1 MKKFARRG
9 IVLLLAVVMTLSFSV
24 TKLRAAEPSGGQGT
38 KPTDV
43 VIVLDNS
50 YSMAN
55 DSRNKTKDGKGSDPD
70 KFAIQCADAFFT
82 TSPVGS
88 AIGLITFADDVDEK
102 RFGSESAWGKL
113 IVNNGQDPKTSW
125 DKFYTQDEENTNI
138 TKALKYA
145 AGILNDKNQS
155 TNPNKA
161 IILITDGTN
170 TGASF
175 TAEVVKDNNGD
186 TIPVYCIFING
197 GENEDEAAAR
207 KFLDGV
213 ASQTGTGTFY
223 EVNSAKDIQTTM
235 EGIGRTIYETPD
247 TNGGNSGSTS
257 VEPGQPFVKIIT
269 IPDEVYEFSCTIEHD
284 PNASFDLT
292 VTDPSG
298 KVIYENKTPQTK
310 YVTGSD
316 DAALTSLK
324 ILLPDP
330 GDYTF
335 EMVSDQE
342 QEIKWSTI
350 QIDAALDLSLDKSA
364 IDEGADE
371 EINATFSVKGNTT
384 ATVLTG
390 NIRIHNDAGDII
402 ENSADSVTKITKNS
416 EESFTF
422 NVKDLQAG
430 TYKVYAIADMS
441 DGKQRASVFKTFEVK
456 GTGPTPPTPP
466 NPDDPDNP
474 DNPDGPGPKP
484 VPLIPIIIGAVVLLA
499 AAGFVIWRVVA
510 AGGGDKEVLLS
521 PAPGTLMMQ
530 IKENGQLISALAVQL
545 PMGLYGGKPRNL
557 YEILKQETEWK
568 NGDVSRIPQEA
579 QEYWLNCTGPKNG
592 PENLQKINIVDKQ
605 KRLLMQ
611 VPYNGTANFEVREGV
626 QISFRWSTLKKRG

>member
-24 TKLRAAEPSGGQGT
+24 TKLRAAEPGGGQGT

-88 AIGLITFADDVDEK
+88 AIGLITFSNDVD
-102 RFGSESAWGKL
+102 GVANGGDL
-113 IVNNGQDPKTSW
+113 LVNNGQDPKASW
-125 DKFYTQDEENTNI
+125 DDLYTQKGVNTNI
-138 TKALKYA
+138 TKALAHA
-145 AGILNDKNQS
+145 AEMLREKG

-170 TGASF
+170 TGDPF
-175 TAEVVKDNNGD
+175 DVKAVQDNGD

-247 TNGGNSGSTS
+247 PNDGNSGSTS

-430 TYKVYAIADMS
+430 IYKVYAIADMS

>member
-24 TKLRAAEPSGGQGT
+24 TKLRAAEPGGGQGT

-88 AIGLITFADDVDEK
+88 AIGLITFSNDVDK
-102 RFGSESAWGKL
+102 VANGGDL
-113 IVNNGQDPKTSW
+113 LVNNGQDPKASW
-125 DKFYTQDEENTNI
+125 DDLYTQKGVNTNI
-138 TKALKYA
+138 TKALAHA
-145 AGILNDKNQS
+145 AEMLREKG

-170 TGASF
+170 TGDPF
-175 TAEVVKDNNGD
+175 DVKAVQEDNGD

-247 TNGGNSGSTS
+247 PNDGNSGSTS

-298 KVIYENKTPQTK
+298 KVIYENKAPQTK

-456 GTGPTPPTPP
+456 GTGPTPPPPP

>member
-24 TKLRAAEPSGGQGT
+24 TKLRAAEPGGGQGT

-88 AIGLITFADDVDEK
+88 AIGLITFSNDVD
-102 RFGSESAWGKL
+102 GVANGGDL
-113 IVNNGQDPKTSW
+113 LVNNGQDPKASW
-125 DKFYTQDEENTNI
+125 DDLYTQKGVNTNI
-138 TKALKYA
+138 TKALAHA
-145 AGILNDKNQS
+145 AEMLREKG

-170 TGASF
+170 TGDPF
-175 TAEVVKDNNGD
+175 DVKAVQDNGD

-247 TNGGNSGSTS
+247 PNDGNSGSTS

-269 IPDEVYEFSCTIEHD
+269 IQDEVYEFSCTIEHD

-430 TYKVYAIADMS
+430 IYKVYAIADMS

-466 NPDDPDNP
+466 DPDDPDNP

>member
-88 AIGLITFADDVDEK
+88 AIGLITFSNDVDK
-102 RFGSESAWGKL
+102 VANGGDL
-113 IVNNGQDPKTSW
+113 LVNNGQDPKASW
-125 DKFYTQDEENTNI
+125 DDLYTQKGVNTNI
-138 TKALKYA
+138 TKALAHA
-145 AGILNDKNQS
+145 AEMLREKG

-170 TGASF
+170 TGDPF
-175 TAEVVKDNNGD
+175 DVKAVQEDNGD

-247 TNGGNSGSTS
+247 PGDGNSGSTS

-430 TYKVYAIADMS
+430 IYKVYAIADMS

-456 GTGPTPPTPP
+456 GAASNTGGSTAGNTGATNEPPA
-466 NPDDPDNP
+466 
-474 DNPDGPGPKP
+474 GPEESKHKL
-484 VPLIPIIIGAVVLLA
+484 PLIPIIIGAVVLLA

>member
-88 AIGLITFADDVDEK
+88 AIGLITFSNDVDK
-102 RFGSESAWGKL
+102 VANGGDL
-113 IVNNGQDPKTSW
+113 LVNNGQDPKASW
-125 DKFYTQDEENTNI
+125 DDLYTQKGVNTNI
-138 TKALKYA
+138 TKALAHA
-145 AGILNDKNQS
+145 AEILREKG

-170 TGASF
+170 TGDPF
-175 TAEVVKDNNGD
+175 DVKAVQDNGD

-247 TNGGNSGSTS
+247 PGAGNSGSTS

-456 GTGPTPPTPP
+456 GAASNTGGSTAGNTGATNEPPA
-466 NPDDPDNP
+466 
-474 DNPDGPGPKP
+474 GPEESKHKL
-484 VPLIPIIIGAVVLLA
+484 PLIPIIIGAVVLLA

>member
-24 TKLRAAEPSGGQGT
+24 TKLRAAEPGGGQGT

-88 AIGLITFADDVDEK
+88 AIGLITFSNDVD
-102 RFGSESAWGKL
+102 GVANGGDL
-113 IVNNGQDPKTSW
+113 LVNNGQDPKASW
-125 DKFYTQDEENTNI
+125 DDLYTQKGVNTNI
-138 TKALKYA
+138 TKALAHA
-145 AGILNDKNQS
+145 AEMLREKG

-170 TGASF
+170 TGDPF
-175 TAEVVKDNNGD
+175 DVKAVQDNGD

-197 GENEDEAAAR
+197 GENEDDAAAR

-223 EVNSAKDIQTTM
+223 EGNSAKDIQTTM

-247 TNGGNSGSTS
+247 PNDGNSGSTS

-430 TYKVYAIADMS
+430 IYKVYAIADMS

-466 NPDDPDNP
+466 DPDDPDNP

>member
-24 TKLRAAEPSGGQGT
+24 TKLRAAEPGGGQGT

-88 AIGLITFADDVDEK
+88 AIGLITFSNDVD
-102 RFGSESAWGKL
+102 GVANGGDL
-113 IVNNGQDPKTSW
+113 LVNNGQDPKASW
-125 DKFYTQDEENTNI
+125 DDLYTQKGVNTNI
-138 TKALKYA
+138 TKALAHA
-145 AGILNDKNQS
+145 AEMLREKG

-170 TGASF
+170 TGDPF
-175 TAEVVKDNNGD
+175 DVKAVQDNGD

-247 TNGGNSGSTS
+247 PNDGNSGSTS

-430 TYKVYAIADMS
+430 IYKVYAIADMS

-456 GTGPTPPTPP
+456 GAASNTGGSTAGNTGATNEPPA
-466 NPDDPDNP
+466 
-474 DNPDGPGPKP
+474 GPEESKHKL
-484 VPLIPIIIGAVVLLA
+484 PLIPIIIGAVVLLA

>member
-88 AIGLITFADDVDEK
+88 AIGLITFSNDVDK
-102 RFGSESAWGKL
+102 VANGGDL
-113 IVNNGQDPKTSW
+113 LVNNGQDPKASW
-125 DKFYTQDEENTNI
+125 DDLYTQKGVNTNI
-138 TKALKYA
+138 TKALAHA
-145 AGILNDKNQS
+145 AEMLREKG

-170 TGASF
+170 TGDPF
-175 TAEVVKDNNGD
+175 DVKAVQEDNGD

-247 TNGGNSGSTS
+247 PGAGNSGSTS

-430 TYKVYAIADMS
+430 IYKVYAIADMS

-456 GTGPTPPTPP
+456 G
-466 NPDDPDNP
+466 
-474 DNPDGPGPKP
+474 
-484 VPLIPIIIGAVVLLA
+484 A
-499 AAGFVIWRVVA
+499 A
-510 AGGGDKEVLLS
+510 
-521 PAPGTLMMQ
+521 
-530 IKENGQLISALAVQL
+530 
-545 PMGLYGGKPRNL
+545 
-557 YEILKQETEWK
+557 
-568 NGDVSRIPQEA
+568 
-579 QEYWLNCTGPKNG
+579 
-592 PENLQKINIVDKQ
+592 
-605 KRLLMQ
+605 
-611 VPYNGTANFEVREGV
+611 
-626 QISFRWSTLKKRG
+626 STLDSDHHRGSRNISGSRLCDLARCSSRRR

>member
-88 AIGLITFADDVDEK
+88 AIGLITFSNDVDK
-102 RFGSESAWGKL
+102 VANGGDL
-113 IVNNGQDPKTSW
+113 LVNNGQDPKASW
-125 DKFYTQDEENTNI
+125 DDLYTQKGVNTNI
-138 TKALKYA
+138 TKALAHA
-145 AGILNDKNQS
+145 AEMLREKG

-170 TGASF
+170 TGDPF
-175 TAEVVKDNNGD
+175 DVKAVQEDNGD

-197 GENEDEAAAR
+197 GENEDEAAAH

-247 TNGGNSGSTS
+247 PGAGNSGSTS

-430 TYKVYAIADMS
+430 IYKVYAIADMS

-456 GTGPTPPTPP
+456 GAASNMGGSTAGNTGATNEPPA
-466 NPDDPDNP
+466 
-474 DNPDGPGPKP
+474 GPEESKHKL
-484 VPLIPIIIGAVVLLA
+484 PLIPIIIGAVVLLA

>member
-88 AIGLITFADDVDEK
+88 AIGLITFSNDVDK
-102 RFGSESAWGKL
+102 VANGGDL
-113 IVNNGQDPKTSW
+113 LVNNGQDPKASW
-125 DKFYTQDEENTNI
+125 DDLYTQKGVNTNI
-138 TKALKYA
+138 TKALEHA
-145 AGILNDKNQS
+145 AQMLIDKG

-170 TGASF
+170 TGDPF
-175 TAEVVKDNNGD
+175 DVKAVQEDNGD

-247 TNGGNSGSTS
+247 PGDGNSGSTS

-430 TYKVYAIADMS
+430 IYKVYAIADMS

-456 GTGPTPPTPP
+456 GAASNTGGSTAGNTGATNEPPA
-466 NPDDPDNP
+466 
-474 DNPDGPGPKP
+474 GPEESKHKL
-484 VPLIPIIIGAVVLLA
+484 PLIPIIIGAVVLLA

>member
-88 AIGLITFADDVDEK
+88 AIGLITFSNDVDK
-102 RFGSESAWGKL
+102 VANGGDL
-113 IVNNGQDPKTSW
+113 LVNNGQDPKASW
-125 DKFYTQDEENTNI
+125 DDLYTQKGVNTNI
-138 TKALKYA
+138 TKALAHA
-145 AGILNDKNQS
+145 AEILREKG

-170 TGASF
+170 TGDPF
-175 TAEVVKDNNGD
+175 DVKAVQDNGD

-247 TNGGNSGSTS
+247 PGAGNSGSTS

-430 TYKVYAIADMS
+430 IYKVYAIADMS

-456 GTGPTPPTPP
+456 GAASNTGGSTAGNTGATNEPPA
-466 NPDDPDNP
+466 
-474 DNPDGPGPKP
+474 GPEESKHKL
-484 VPLIPIIIGAVVLLA
+484 PLIPIIIGAVVLLA

>member
-88 AIGLITFADDVDEK
+88 AIGLITFSNDVDK
-102 RFGSESAWGKL
+102 VANGGDL
-113 IVNNGQDPKTSW
+113 LVNNGQDPKASW
-125 DKFYTQDEENTNI
+125 DDLYTQKGVNTNI
-138 TKALKYA
+138 TKALAHA
-145 AGILNDKNQS
+145 AEMLREKG

-170 TGASF
+170 TGDPF
-175 TAEVVKDNNGD
+175 DVKAVQEDNGD

-247 TNGGNSGSTS
+247 PGAGNSGSTS

-430 TYKVYAIADMS
+430 IYKVYAIADMS

-456 GTGPTPPTPP
+456 GAASNTGGSTAGNTGATNEPPA
-466 NPDDPDNP
+466 
-474 DNPDGPGPKP
+474 GPEESKHKL
-484 VPLIPIIIGAVVLLA
+484 PLIPIIIGAVVLLA

>member
-88 AIGLITFADDVDEK
+88 AIGLITFSNDVDK
-102 RFGSESAWGKL
+102 VANGGDL
-113 IVNNGQDPKTSW
+113 LVNNGQDPKASW
-125 DKFYTQDEENTNI
+125 DDLYTQKGVNTNI
-138 TKALKYA
+138 TKALAHA
-145 AGILNDKNQS
+145 AEMLREKG

-170 TGASF
+170 TGDPF
-175 TAEVVKDNNGD
+175 DVKAVQDNGD

-247 TNGGNSGSTS
+247 PGAGNSGSTS

-430 TYKVYAIADMS
+430 IYKVYAIADMS

-456 GTGPTPPTPP
+456 GAASNMGGSTAGNTGATNEPPA
-466 NPDDPDNP
+466 
-474 DNPDGPGPKP
+474 GPEESKHKL
-484 VPLIPIIIGAVVLLA
+484 PLIPIIIGAVVLLA

>member
-1 MKKFARRG
+1 
-9 IVLLLAVVMTLSFSV
+9 
-24 TKLRAAEPSGGQGT
+24 
-38 KPTDV
+38 
-43 VIVLDNS
+43 
-50 YSMAN
+50 
-55 DSRNKTKDGKGSDPD
+55 
-70 KFAIQCADAFFT
+70 
-82 TSPVGS
+82 
-88 AIGLITFADDVDEK
+88 
-102 RFGSESAWGKL
+102 
-113 IVNNGQDPKTSW
+113 
-125 DKFYTQDEENTNI
+125 
-138 TKALKYA
+138 
-145 AGILNDKNQS
+145 
-155 TNPNKA
+155 
-161 IILITDGTN
+161 
-170 TGASF
+170 
-175 TAEVVKDNNGD
+175 
-186 TIPVYCIFING
+186 
-197 GENEDEAAAR
+197 
-207 KFLDGV
+207 
-213 ASQTGTGTFY
+213 
-223 EVNSAKDIQTTM
+223 M

-247 TNGGNSGSTS
+247 PGDGNSGSTS

-298 KVIYENKTPQTK
+298 KVIYENKAPQTK

-430 TYKVYAIADMS
+430 IYKVYAIADMS

-456 GTGPTPPTPP
+456 GTVPTPPTPGP
-466 NPDDPDNP
+466 EPEPGPEPDP
-474 DNPDGPGPKP
+474 GPGPKP
-484 VPLIPIIIGAVVLLA
+484 LPLIPIIIGAVVLLA

-530 IKENGQLISALAVQL
+530 LKENGQLISALAVQL

>member
-88 AIGLITFADDVDEK
+88 AIGLITFSNDVDK
-102 RFGSESAWGKL
+102 VANGGDL
-113 IVNNGQDPKTSW
+113 LVNNGQDPKASW
-125 DKFYTQDEENTNI
+125 DDLYTQKGVNTNI
-138 TKALKYA
+138 TKALEHA
-145 AGILNDKNQS
+145 AQMLIDKG

-170 TGASF
+170 TGDPF
-175 TAEVVKDNNGD
+175 DVKAVQDNGD

-247 TNGGNSGSTS
+247 PGAGNSGSTS

-298 KVIYENKTPQTK
+298 KVIYENKAPQTK

-430 TYKVYAIADMS
+430 IYKVYAIADMS

-456 GTGPTPPTPP
+456 GAASNTGGSTAGNTGATNEPPA
-466 NPDDPDNP
+466 
-474 DNPDGPGPKP
+474 GPEESKHKL
-484 VPLIPIIIGAVVLLA
+484 PLIPIIIGAVVLLA

>member
-1 MKKFARRG
+1 MRENVMKKFARRG

-88 AIGLITFADDVDEK
+88 AIGLITFSNDVDK
-102 RFGSESAWGKL
+102 VANGGDL
-113 IVNNGQDPKTSW
+113 LVNNGQDPKASW
-125 DKFYTQDEENTNI
+125 DDLYTQKGVNTNI
-138 TKALKYA
+138 TKALAHA
-145 AGILNDKNQS
+145 AEMLREKG

-170 TGASF
+170 TGDPF
-175 TAEVVKDNNGD
+175 DVKAVQEDNGD

-247 TNGGNSGSTS
+247 PGAGNSGSTS

-298 KVIYENKTPQTK
+298 KVIYENKAPQTK

-364 IDEGADE
+364 IDEGADV

-390 NIRIHNDAGDII
+390 NIRIHNDVGDII

-456 GTGPTPPTPP
+456 GAASNTGGSTAGNTGATNEPPA
-466 NPDDPDNP
+466 
-474 DNPDGPGPKP
+474 GPEESKHKL
-484 VPLIPIIIGAVVLLA
+484 PLIPIIIGAVVLLA

-557 YEILKQETEWK
+557 YEILKQETEGK
-568 NGDVSRIPQEA
+568 NGDVSRSPQ
-579 QEYWLNCTGPKNG
+579 
-592 PENLQKINIVDKQ
+592 
-605 KRLLMQ
+605 
-611 VPYNGTANFEVREGV
+611 
-626 QISFRWSTLKKRG
+626 

>member
-9 IVLLLAVVMTLSFSV
+9 IVLLLAVVMTLSFSA
-24 TKLRAAEPSGGQGT
+24 TKLRAAEPGGGQGT

-88 AIGLITFADDVDEK
+88 AIGLITFSNDVDK
-102 RFGSESAWGKL
+102 VANGGDL
-113 IVNNGQDPKTSW
+113 LVNNGQDPKASW
-125 DKFYTQDEENTNI
+125 DDLYTQKGVNTNI
-138 TKALKYA
+138 TKALEHA
-145 AGILNDKNQS
+145 AQMLIDKG

-170 TGASF
+170 TGDPF
-175 TAEVVKDNNGD
+175 DVKAVQDNGD

-247 TNGGNSGSTS
+247 PGDGNSGSTS

-430 TYKVYAIADMS
+430 IYKVYAIADMS

-456 GTGPTPPTPP
+456 GAASNTGGSTAGNTGATNEPPA
-466 NPDDPDNP
+466 
-474 DNPDGPGPKP
+474 GPEESKHKL
-484 VPLIPIIIGAVVLLA
+484 PLIPIIIGAVVLLA

>member
-88 AIGLITFADDVDEK
+88 AIGLITFSNDVDK
-102 RFGSESAWGKL
+102 VANGGDL
-113 IVNNGQDPKTSW
+113 LVNNGQDPKASW
-125 DKFYTQDEENTNI
+125 DDLYTQKGVNTNI
-138 TKALKYA
+138 TKALEHA
-145 AGILNDKNQS
+145 AQMLIDKG

-170 TGASF
+170 TGDPF
-175 TAEVVKDNNGD
+175 DVKAVQDNGD

-247 TNGGNSGSTS
+247 PGDGNSGSTS

-298 KVIYENKTPQTK
+298 KVIYENKAPQTK

-430 TYKVYAIADMS
+430 IYKVYAIADMS

-456 GTGPTPPTPP
+456 GAASNTGGSTAGNTGATNEPPA
-466 NPDDPDNP
+466 
-474 DNPDGPGPKP
+474 GPEESKHKL
-484 VPLIPIIIGAVVLLA
+484 PLIPIIIGAVVLLA

>member
-88 AIGLITFADDVDEK
+88 AIGLITFSNDVDK
-102 RFGSESAWGKL
+102 VANGGDL
-113 IVNNGQDPKTSW
+113 LVNNGQDPKASW
-125 DKFYTQDEENTNI
+125 DDLYTQKGVNTNI
-138 TKALKYA
+138 TKALAHA
-145 AGILNDKNQS
+145 AEILREKG

-170 TGASF
+170 TGDPF
-175 TAEVVKDNNGD
+175 DVKAVQEDNGD

-247 TNGGNSGSTS
+247 PGAGNSGSTS

-430 TYKVYAIADMS
+430 IYKVYAIADMS

-456 GTGPTPPTPP
+456 GAASNMGGSTAGNTGATNEPPA
-466 NPDDPDNP
+466 
-474 DNPDGPGPKP
+474 GPEESKHKL
-484 VPLIPIIIGAVVLLA
+484 PLIPIIIGAVVLLA

>member
-24 TKLRAAEPSGGQGT
+24 TKLRAAEPGGGQGT

-88 AIGLITFADDVDEK
+88 AIGLITFSNDVD
-102 RFGSESAWGKL
+102 GVANGGDL
-113 IVNNGQDPKTSW
+113 LVNNGQDPKASW
-125 DKFYTQDEENTNI
+125 DDLYTQKGVNTNI
-138 TKALKYA
+138 TKALAHA
-145 AGILNDKNQS
+145 AEMLREKG

-170 TGASF
+170 TGDPF
-175 TAEVVKDNNGD
+175 DVKAVQDNGD

-247 TNGGNSGSTS
+247 PNDGNSGSTS

-430 TYKVYAIADMS
+430 IYKVYAIADMS

-466 NPDDPDNP
+466 DPDDPDNP